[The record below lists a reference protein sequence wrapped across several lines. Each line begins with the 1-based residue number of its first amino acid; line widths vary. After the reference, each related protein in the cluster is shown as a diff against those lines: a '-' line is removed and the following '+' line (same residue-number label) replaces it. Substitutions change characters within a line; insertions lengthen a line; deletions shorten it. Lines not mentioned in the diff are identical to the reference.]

1 MNIPNE
7 YISKTED
14 VADQVSGYIYSYL
27 LECNA
32 IPEGF

>member
-14 VADQVSGYIYSYL
+14 VADQVNKTL
-27 LECNA
+27 KKKVNFVL
-32 IPEGF
+32 